1 MNTVTIENTIMGVMD
16 MAKALLTTALV
27 FALPV
32 VVMFLAM
39 ISV

>member
-1 MNTVTIENTIMGVMD
+1 MNTLTIENTIMGVTD

>member
-1 MNTVTIENTIMGVMD
+1 MNSLTIQNTIMGVTD

-27 FALPV
+27 FAVPMI
-32 VVMFLAM
+32 VMFLAM